1 MENQVKYFKHAIVS
15 SLVFFCMGFNAVG
28 AFCTKAHSDVHPLCS
43 RYIAFSE
50 GVKESC
56 KNCGRD
62 GVCKSDVS
70 LYIANTL
77 TDQELLNYMK
87 KERLS
92 RPSCR

>member
-1 MENQVKYFKHAIVS
+1 MKYFKLAAVS
-15 SLVFFCMGFNAVG
+15 ALVFFCMGFNVAG

-50 GVKESC
+50 GVKDAC
-56 KNCGRD
+56 KNCGSD
-62 GVCKSDVS
+62 GTCKSEVS
-70 LYIANTL
+70 LYIVNTL
-77 TDQELLNYMK
+77 TDQDLLYYMK